1 MLAPFEMTKHKMLQ
15 KYAGREVIREN
26 VGFDDWKRMSTA
38 RQIPVGSTWVA
49 ALGVIFGPERKA
61 AE

>member
-26 VGFDDWKRMSTA
+26 VGFDEWKRMSMA
-38 RQIPVGSTWVA
+38 RQVPVNAVWAA
-49 ALGVIFGPERKA
+49 ALGIIYGPERKA